1 MLFGNRQIRLTRARG
16 SRDLNWVQQQSPPGA
31 MVTFES
37 TFSAIMP
44 HFCCA
49 GGCTNSSA
57 NRNNLSF
64 HGLPLYS
71 KCLLSVSITKMK
83 RDPRYFSVNCHTK
96 ICSEHFTSDDFINPY
111 STKRRLKMDAV
122 PLIFAWNKEKAQ
134 PVERSVLEKLNAS
147 RTEEEEATD
156 IAS

>member
-1 MLFGNRQIRLTRARG
+1 
-16 SRDLNWVQQQSPPGA
+16 
-31 MVTFES
+31 
-37 TFSAIMP
+37 MP

-49 GGCTNSSA
+49 CGCTNSSA

-71 KCLLSVSITKMK
+71 KSLLSVWITKMK

-111 STKRRLKMDAV
+111 STKSRLKVNAV

-134 PVERSVLEKLNAS
+134 PVERSVLEKLNVS
-147 RTEEEEATD
+147 RTEKEEATD
-156 IAS
+156 TASEGGDISARISVSIRTGQQLISRKTQTFEDDIFIN